1 MIMAQQ
7 KGSAVGFVVLTWNSA
22 EYAEKCIR
30 SILRIESR
38 PVALFVVDNG
48 SVDGTVEIVE
58 ALAAQDERMR
68 LFKESENRGTTVSRN
83 IALRNLGEEVGY
95 VCILDSDT
103 IVNED
108 AVEALIALLESDPT
122 IGLAGPTTVSY
133 THLDVY
139 KRHLK
144 YSYQITLEI
153 SYL

>member
-68 LFKESENRGTTVSRN
+68 LFKESV
-83 IALRNLGEEVGY
+83 
-95 VCILDSDT
+95 
-103 IVNED
+103 
-108 AVEALIALLESDPT
+108 P
-122 IGLAGPTTVSY
+122 
-133 THLDVY
+133 
-139 KRHLK
+139 
-144 YSYQITLEI
+144 
-153 SYL
+153 